1 MSQRGAQQMAARHG
15 KNFTEILS
23 FYYPGMELRRIAY
36 AAEEAVTPPPYLAA
50 SPVPSASPTPRP
62 TLMPVSSPLPK
73 GAYLASV
80 EGIGED
86 STLNLRG
93 GPSLSS
99 EIILRLY
106 PHQLLVVLETTA
118 DGQWAH
124 VKTDAAE
131 GYVML
136 SYLEKAEQ

>member
-1 MSQRGAQQMAARHG
+1 
-15 KNFTEILS
+15 
-23 FYYPGMELRRIAY
+23 MELRRIAY
-36 AAEEAVTPPPYLAA
+36 AAEEAVTPTPYLAA

-62 TLMPVSSPLPK
+62 TLMPVSTPLPK

-106 PHQLLVVLETTA
+106 PHQLLAVLETTA